1 MDIDQPHDFVG
12 KSALKDIRDRGVTRR
27 FMGLMIDG
35 APFQGTNEHWWD
47 LTSDGA
53 YAGYACAS
61 AYSPRAQSNIAV
73 AMVKT
78 DVIDRGAQVNVHTET
93 GIRTADVVQ
102 LPII

>member
-1 MDIDQPHDFVG
+1 
-12 KSALKDIRDRGVTRR
+12 
-27 FMGLMIDG
+27 
-35 APFQGTNEHWWD
+35 
-47 LTSDGA
+47 